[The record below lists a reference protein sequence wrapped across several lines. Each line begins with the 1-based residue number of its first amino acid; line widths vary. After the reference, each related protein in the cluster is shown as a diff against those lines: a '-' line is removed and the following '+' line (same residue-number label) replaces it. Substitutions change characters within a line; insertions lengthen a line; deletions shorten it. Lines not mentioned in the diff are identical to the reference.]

1 MSDRILKDITSKD
14 DAKTR
19 LLSGINKSAD
29 VVSSTFG
36 YRGRTVLIE
45 SDYGRAEPTKDGY
58 KTLQSIFLEDPV
70 ENIALEIAKEASE
83 KTVKFAGDS
92 TSLTIVLLQAFF
104 ANSID
109 AVKNGKSPI
118 DVKQE
123 IEKSR
128 DLILEYLDKI
138 STPITDN
145 LD

>member
-1 MSDRILKDITSKD
+1 MSERILKDITSKD

-45 SDYGRAEPTKDGY
+45 SDYGKAEPTKDGY
-58 KTLQSIFLEDPV
+58 KTLQSIFLDDPV

-92 TSLTIVLLQAFF
+92 TTNTIILLQAFL
-104 ANSID
+104 
-109 AVKNGKSPI
+109 
-118 DVKQE
+118 
-123 IEKSR
+123 
-128 DLILEYLDKI
+128 LIQLMR
-138 STPITDN
+138 
-145 LD
+145 